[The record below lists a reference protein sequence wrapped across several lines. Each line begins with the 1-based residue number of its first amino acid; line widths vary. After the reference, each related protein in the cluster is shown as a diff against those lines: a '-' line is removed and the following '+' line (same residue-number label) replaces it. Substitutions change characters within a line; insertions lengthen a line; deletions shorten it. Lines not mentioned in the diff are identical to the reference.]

1 MSAEKFGTKE
11 LYYTPAPTL
20 VVSCGERDRTHTHIT
35 PNKCRRFGSCKKFFA
50 RLRDFPSSYGL
61 EIWTHLPLEIH
72 DSVAILGNSKGRLE
86 PCLKANQI
94 GRSQNKDDSLT
105 AVYYSATQWMDGFG
119 PCTQSQSRGGGFDP
133 RHCTNFFKNVF
144 KLLGSVDTVNF
155 NVY

>member
-20 VVSCGERDRTHTHIT
+20 VVSCGERDRTHTLHRI
-35 PNKCRRFGSCKKFFA
+35 NAEDSGLLKKFFA
-50 RLRDFPSSYGL
+50 HLKGLPRSERLEF
-61 EIWTHLPLEIH
+61 WTHLPLENH

-119 PCTQSQSRGGGFDP
+119 PCTQSESRAGAPTTLHYIAQFQAQIE
-133 RHCTNFFKNVF
+133 
-144 KLLGSVDTVNF
+144 L
-155 NVY
+155 

>member
-1 MSAEKFGTKE
+1 MQID
-11 LYYTPAPTL
+11 
-20 VVSCGERDRTHTHIT
+20 VSWKVRHKRAVLHTRTHTSSQLWWERSHTHTHIT

-119 PCTQSQSRGGGFDP
+119 PCTQSESRTGAPTTLHYIAQFQAQIE
-133 RHCTNFFKNVF
+133 
-144 KLLGSVDTVNF
+144 LW
-155 NVY
+155 